1 MLLDLDT
8 LLAPIPG
15 DEPAGGD
22 LRHQPVY
29 DEIREA
35 RREDDPSLPQ
45 GVWETPLKK
54 ADWPQV
60 RALATDVLARRSKDL
75 QVANWLTE
83 ALTRDHGLA
92 GAAEGLALE
101 AALCHRYWDDL
112 YPKIEDGDLE
122 FRLGVFHWLN
132 DRLALVLQETPVTR
146 VESGNGRELT
156 WQDWQRAQ
164 RMDVMAQRDRRE
176 YQRAE
181 AAGEVTSVKFNAGVG
196 LTPTGFYR
204 QLAADLAAAR
214 AAADSLIEVLE
225 ESCGADAPSLG
236 RLLEQLTRLDA
247 FARSVLNERGESMEP
262 TPAEPPSPTDTAS
275 AGTAAPN
282 PLDSAPLGL
291 SAAGPIR
298 SREEA
303 YRRLAEIAEYLSK
316 VEPHSPTPY
325 LIRRAVAWGNMT
337 LAELLDELTMGERDI
352 GVVYQLLGIHDRPGR
367 G

>member
-8 LLAPIPG
+8 LLAPIAG
-15 DEPAGGD
+15 EDPAGRD

-45 GVWETPLKK
+45 GVWETPLKR

-60 RALATDVLARRSKDL
+60 RALATEVLANRSKDL

-83 ALTRDHGLA
+83 ALTRDYGLV
-92 GAAEGLALE
+92 GAAEGLSLE
-101 AALCHRYWDDL
+101 AALCRRYWADL
-112 YPKIEDGDLE
+112 YPKIEDNDLD

-132 DRLALVLQETPVTR
+132 ERLSLVLQETPVTHI
-146 VESGNGRELT
+146 EGGNGRELT

-181 AAGEVTSVKFNAGVG
+181 AAGEVTRAKFNAGVG

-204 QLAADLAAAR
+204 QLAADLADTR
-214 AAADSLIEVLE
+214 TAADSLIEVLE
-225 ESCGADAPSLG
+225 ESCGAEAPSLG

-262 TPAEPPSPTDTAS
+262 MPAEPVSPSEV
-275 AGTAAPN
+275 APSGGGL
-282 PLDSAPLGL
+282 PPAPDSQPGL

-352 GVVYQLLGIHDRPGR
+352 GVVYQLLGIHDRPR
-367 G
+367 V